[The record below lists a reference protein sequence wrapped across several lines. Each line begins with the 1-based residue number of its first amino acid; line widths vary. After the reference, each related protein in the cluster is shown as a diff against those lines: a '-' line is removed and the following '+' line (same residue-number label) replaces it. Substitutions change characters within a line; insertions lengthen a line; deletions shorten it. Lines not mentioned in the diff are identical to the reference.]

1 MMKYPPL
8 ALASLMLTGFFS
20 PTGTRAEPSAALVGA
35 LAASSPSIWH
45 QPNLR
50 ADSLGIYKGTMDT
63 EMLGKGDIVGGI
75 FEFSPL
81 PLISIQLRAG
91 YADAFEKLDF
101 AATGLETLY
110 EFYPTAAAVM
120 TEKGMDETLM
130 VDDFCVIPLEIG
142 LVGRVPFAGIFGVYL
157 GGGWGYY
164 VIPAF
169 DIASEGGFSASEDI
183 DDIAGYWGLVGVEA
197 GLPNLCVFAEAKYT
211 HIVEEDYEIDI
222 EYHGYE
228 GTVTA
233 DIDLSGMTLLAGLRL
248 KW

>member
-1 MMKYPPL
+1 MKNPPL
-8 ALASLMLTGFFS
+8 AIASLLLTVVS
-20 PTGTRAEPSAALVGA
+20 AAESRADPSAALVGA
-35 LAASSPSIWH
+35 MAVSTPSIWQ

-91 YADAFEKLDF
+91 YADAFENLDV
-101 AATGLETLY
+101 AASGPDNLY
-110 EFYPTAAAVM
+110 NTFPGAAALM
-120 TEKGMDETLM
+120 ENSNDTTLM

-142 LVGRVPFAGIFGVYL
+142 LVGRVPLAGIASVYL

-169 DIASEGGFSASEDI
+169 DIASGSEFSASEDI

-197 GLPNLCVFAEAKYT
+197 GFPKLCVFAEAKYT

-222 EYHGYE
+222 EYPGYE

-233 DIDLSGMTLLAGLRL
+233 DIDLSGMTLLAGVRL